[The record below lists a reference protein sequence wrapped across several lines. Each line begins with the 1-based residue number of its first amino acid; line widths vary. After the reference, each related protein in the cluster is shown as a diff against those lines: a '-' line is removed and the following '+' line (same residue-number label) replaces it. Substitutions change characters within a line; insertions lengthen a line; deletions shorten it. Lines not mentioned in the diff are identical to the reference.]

1 MQRGRAAVVVCSDA
15 FAGLARAQSRG
26 HALGELP
33 LAQVAHPFGSLRP
46 EAVAELAPD
55 LADRIARTL
64 NGTGTPSTEGDGAPS
79 AAERI
84 QVPADPLAMGLD
96 FTARGWGDGLPLIAP
111 TEDRV
116 ERMLQGTRRARSEL
130 IGCLPPRNGAAT
142 VEQVAI
148 NATMAGCLPGHL
160 PVLLAAVEAATR
172 PSLRLASLQTTT
184 NPSTVAMVVSG
195 PIVADLGFNAS
206 GNCMG
211 PGNWTNATLGRALR
225 LVLQNAGG
233 GVADGLDRAT
243 HGQPAKFGL
252 CFAEHQ
258 AESPWPSLNIER
270 GFAPDASVVTV
281 VGALGTWNMHSTV
294 SDARDLVAV
303 IGDTMQYPASSDY
316 LHGGC
321 PWVVLGP
328 EHAALMATAGWD
340 RATVRER
347 IREASR
353 MRAGRH
359 RGSDL
364 ERLRSAR
371 RAELGEIDEDRL
383 VPISVAAEDITIVVA
398 GGPGAHSVFMP
409 VSAHSRSVSVAVA
422 G

>member
-1 MQRGRAAVVVCSDA
+1 MQRGRAAIVVCSDA

-33 LAQVAHPFGSLRP
+33 LAQVAHPFGSLST
-46 EAVAELAPD
+46 ENVAALAPG
-55 LADRIARTL
+55 LAERIARAMRG
-64 NGTGTPSTEGDGAPS
+64 GTSPGTDPDHTPT
-79 AAERI
+79 AAERLR
-84 QVPADPLAMGLD
+84 VPADPLAMGID
-96 FTARGWGDGLPLIAP
+96 FTARGWGDGLPLLAP
-111 TEDRV
+111 TVDRV
-116 ERMLQGTRRARSEL
+116 ERMLEGTRRARSEL
-130 IGCLPPRNGAAT
+130 IGRLPPRGGAAT

-160 PVLLAAVEAATR
+160 PVLLAAVEAAAQ

-195 PIVADLGFNAS
+195 PIVADLGFNAA

-225 LVLQNAGG
+225 LALQNAGG

-258 AESPWPSLNIER
+258 AASPWPSLAVER
-270 GFAPDASVVTV
+270 GFAPEASVVTV

-294 SDARDLVAV
+294 SDARDLVAI

-321 PWVVLGP
+321 PWLVFGP
-328 EHAALMATAGWD
+328 EHAALLAAAGWD
-340 RATVRER
+340 RAATRER

-371 RAELGEIDEDRL
+371 RAELGDIDEDRL
-383 VPISVAAEDITIVVA
+383 VPISVAPEDITIVVA

-409 VSAHSRSVSVAVA
+409 VSAHSRSVSVAIA